1 MAANPY
7 VGAWREWDERYA
19 DSVIGKRNW
28 QIVAGCAV
36 LTSLVL
42 AIGMVW
48 QSLRSRYIPFIVQV
62 DSQGYGLTIPHPL
75 VPSSDP
81 TLINRMER
89 YQVASFIRDVR
100 TISSDPGAEQYLL
113 NDMLAH
119 VQGAADKYLDEYFHA
134 DDAAHNPFKLAQHQ
148 TVAVSIDSILELSA
162 HSYQVRWSE
171 QARDH
176 NGSTQGAPTHWE
188 AVMQT
193 VIVPPVSDETIISN
207 PLGFYVTQISWAEQ
221 QD

>member
-1 MAANPY
+1 MAGNPY
-7 VGAWREWDERYA
+7 ADAWRPWDERYA
-19 DSVIGKRNW
+19 DQTLGKRNW

-36 LTSLVL
+36 LTALVL
-42 AIGMVW
+42 AIGIVW
-48 QSLRSRYIPFIVQV
+48 QSLRSRYIPFVVQV

-75 VPSSDP
+75 IASTDP

-100 TISSDPGAEQYLL
+100 SVSSDPGAEQYML
-113 NDMLAH
+113 NDVLAH

-134 DDAAHNPFKLAQHQ
+134 DDAAHNPFKRAAHQ
-148 TVAVSIDSILELSA
+148 TVTVTIDSILELSA

-176 NGSTQGAPTHWE
+176 NGSVLGAATHWE

-193 VIVPPVSDETIISN
+193 AIVPPQSDATIISN

>member
-7 VGAWREWDERYA
+7 AEAWRPWDERYA
-19 DSVIGKRNW
+19 DQTIGKRNW
-28 QIVAGCAV
+28 QIVAAGSI
-36 LTSLVL
+36 LTALGL
-42 AIGMVW
+42 ATGRVGK
-48 QSLRSRYIPFIVQV
+48 SLRSRYIPFVVQG

-75 VPSSDP
+75 VANTDP

-100 TISSDPGAEQYLL
+100 SVSNDPGAEQYML
-113 NDMLAH
+113 NDVLAH

-134 DDAAHNPFKLAQHQ
+134 DDTAHNPFKRATHQ
-148 TVAVSIDSILELSA
+148 TMTVTIDSILELSA

-171 QARDH
+171 QERDH
-176 NGSTQGAPTHWE
+176 NGSVVGSPTHWE

-193 VIVPPVSDETIISN
+193 EIVPPQSDATIISN
-207 PLGFYVTQISWAEQ
+207 PLGGVPN
-221 QD
+221 